1 MSTIPGK
8 YLLFLGSERSRLD
21 AKTACG
27 ILQWRPELCLGQ
39 LRLSGDTVNLDL
51 PDMTPAEAKAAG
63 AGSIVIGIAPF
74 GGGLAPEWIPPLVE
88 ALEAG
93 LDIASGLHARL
104 RDHPVLAAAAEASGR
119 LLHDVRHSD
128 RSFSVASGRKRS
140 GKRLL
145 TVGTDC
151 AIGKKYTALAI
162 HRALHDRGIDASF
175 RATGQTG
182 ILIAGGGIAIDATIS
197 DFAAGAAEALS
208 PDNAPGHWDV
218 IEGQGSLFQPAYAA
232 VSLALLHGSQPDAIV
247 VCHDPAR
254 THIDGYPDYPL
265 PSIERCIEDNVRAAQ
280 LTNRAARVVGISLDT
295 SALSDAE
302 RTETI
307 AQMAARTGLPV
318 IDPVATGAGAIAD
331 ALLADG

>member
-93 LDIASGLHARL
+93 LDIASGLHVRL

-140 GKRLL
+140 GKR
-145 TVGTDC
+145 
-151 AIGKKYTALAI
+151 
-162 HRALHDRGIDASF
+162 
-175 RATGQTG
+175 
-182 ILIAGGGIAIDATIS
+182 
-197 DFAAGAAEALS
+197 
-208 PDNAPGHWDV
+208 
-218 IEGQGSLFQPAYAA
+218 
-232 VSLALLHGSQPDAIV
+232 
-247 VCHDPAR
+247 
-254 THIDGYPDYPL
+254 
-265 PSIERCIEDNVRAAQ
+265 
-280 LTNRAARVVGISLDT
+280 
-295 SALSDAE
+295 
-302 RTETI
+302 
-307 AQMAARTGLPV
+307 
-318 IDPVATGAGAIAD
+318 
-331 ALLADG
+331 

>member
-8 YLLFLGSERSRLD
+8 YLLFLGNERSRLE

-39 LRLSGDTVNLDL
+39 LRLSGDTVDLGL

-74 GGGLAPEWIPPLVE
+74 GGGLAPEWIPPLID

-104 RDHPVLAAAAEASGR
+104 SDHPVLAPAAEASGR
-119 LLHDVRHSD
+119 MLHDVRHSD
-128 RSFSVASGRKRS
+128 RAFSVASGRKRS

-162 HRALHDRGIDASF
+162 HRALRDRGIDTTF

-208 PDNAPGHWDV
+208 PDNAPDHWDV

-265 PSIERCIEDNVRAAQ
+265 PSIERCIEDNIRAAQ
-280 LTNRAARVVGISLDT
+280 LTNRAVRVVGISLDT
-295 SALSDAE
+295 SALSDME
-302 RTETI
+302 RAETI
-307 AQMAARTGLPV
+307 ARMAERTGLPV
-318 IDPVATGAGAIAD
+318 IDPVATGAGAIVD
-331 ALLADG
+331 AVLADG